1 VTTGERVIYLDGAQ
15 VARNASGVNAF
26 TGDTAAS
33 IGNWVVYGNENWPG
47 KIDEVRLYNRALTA
61 QEVAQLYRQGG
72 GKLNTSGQ
80 TLQDG
85 STLSQGL
92 AGYWS
97 FNGPDTTDK
106 IYDRS
111 GNGNNGYLNPGVSTS
126 SMKAQGKSG
135 QAFSWDGASKYVVI
149 PSSGSINSSDA
160 TIAGWFKFGAQDAY
174 QTMVAKWYTGVQQQ
188 FVLQYNADN
197 LIGWWTGNGSTGG
210 NVLESTGSPQLGHWY
225 FIVAT
230 ISGTSKKLYING
242 VLDNSG
248 TGSAIGTN
256 GVELTI
262 GAKKNSGGAYFEPF
276 NGLMD
281 EVRIYNRAL
290 TPSEVW
296 QLYIMSGGP
305 VVTPPPPGNPAA

>member
-1 VTTGERVIYLDGAQ
+1 
-15 VARNASGVNAF
+15 
-26 TGDTAAS
+26 
-33 IGNWVVYGNENWPG
+33 
-47 KIDEVRLYNRALTA
+47 
-61 QEVAQLYRQGG
+61 
-72 GKLNTSGQ
+72 
-80 TLQDG
+80 
-85 STLSQGL
+85 
-92 AGYWS
+92 
-97 FNGPDTTDK
+97 
-106 IYDRS
+106 
-111 GNGNNGYLNPGVSTS
+111 
-126 SMKAQGKSG
+126 
-135 QAFSWDGASKYVVI
+135 
-149 PSSGSINSSDA
+149 
-160 TIAGWFKFGAQDAY
+160 
-174 QTMVAKWYTGVQQQ
+174 MVAKWYTGVQQQ
-188 FVLQYNADN
+188 FVLQYNVDN

-210 NVLESTGSPQLGHWY
+210 NVLESTGSPQPGHWY

-248 TGSAIGTN
+248 TGSAIGAN

-276 NGLMD
+276 NGSMD